1 MWWCELNQTS
11 STMAKSAESM
21 TAIAERAQDMA
32 ATVSLATNEMA
43 SAINEIALNV
53 QSASQMTQAT
63 AERAS
68 QTDETVKTLADDA
81 GQIGSILGVIEN
93 IAAQTNLLALNAT
106 IEAARAGDAGRG
118 FAVVAAEVKAL
129 AQQTARSTSEI
140 KARIEAIQARQA
152 QQWRRSGRSPRI
164 LRS

>member
-1 MWWCELNQTS
+1 
-11 STMAKSAESM
+11 M

-53 QSASQMTQAT
+53 QSASQMTQAPT

-152 QQWRRSGRSPRI
+152 QQWRRSGRSQGYCGAEQDHHSDR
-164 LRS
+164 RCR